1 MGHDSSIELPN
12 RNRRRW
18 LIDSGTLVAAGLIG
32 LTRKSMAAGNK
43 IRVGMTP
50 AFLHDQHGLLAEWRD
65 FMTASLQRP
74 VEFVQRDSYRE
85 TMDLLR
91 LEKLE
96 FAWICDYPYLHLKQE
111 VRLLAVPLYQG
122 RPHYRSYLIV
132 RKDDAAVRSMADLGG
147 SVFAYADP
155 YSNTGY
161 LAPRYEIRQLG
172 RDPGS
177 FFRKTFFTW
186 SHRKVVEAVA
196 SGLARGGAVDSYI
209 WDTLAHVEPTLA
221 ARTRVV
227 SRSPEYGFPPFV
239 SHRSVSTGDFQ
250 QMQRH
255 LLNMTASGAGRRLL
269 EHLYLDGFTVGSP
282 ALYEGV
288 ARMMRAFGE
297 A

>member
-1 MGHDSSIELPN
+1 MSKLITLPN
-12 RNRRRW
+12 RNRRH
-18 LIDSGTLVAAGLIG
+18 LLAAGLY
-32 LTRKSMAAGNK
+32 LAAAGLSGAPRRVLASERR

-50 AFLHDQHGLLAEWRD
+50 AFLHDQHSLLAEWRD
-65 FMTASLQRP
+65 FMADSLRRP

-96 FAWICDYPYLHLKQE
+96 FAWVCDYPYLHLKNT

-122 RPHYRSYLIV
+122 KPLYRSYLITRRDTANV
-132 RKDDAAVRSMADLGG
+132 NSMADLEG

-161 LAPRYEIRQLG
+161 LAPRYEIRQIG
-172 RDPGS
+172 KDPAT

-209 WDTLAHVEPTLA
+209 WETLAHVEPGLA
-221 ARTRVV
+221 ERTRVV
-227 SRSPEYGFPPFV
+227 SRSPDYGFPPFV
-239 SHRSVSTGDFQ
+239 AHRSVPRVDFQ
-250 QMQRH
+250 QMQDH
-255 LLNMTASGAGRRLL
+255 LLGTAGTERGRRLL
-269 EHLYLDGFTVGSP
+269 GQLYLDGFTTGSP
-282 ALYEGV
+282 RLYDGV
-288 ARMMRAFGE
+288 AQMMHAFGE
-297 A
+297 S